1 MSDWERFANEHV
13 EMPVLVRT
21 ALLRSSWVILATG
34 SPAAARQK
42 DLASDE
48 RLTDL
53 GLKESA
59 AKILPADSVLVA
71 MYCAKRFT
79 VKDSECAPEAAT
91 SRE

>member
-1 MSDWERFANEHV
+1 LLPDHQRRHAKKI
-13 EMPVLVRT
+13 PPR
-21 ALLRSSWVILATG
+21 LLRNRHWRAPCVKSSELHDGYVV
-34 SPAAARQK
+34 
-42 DLASDE
+42 ASDE

-59 AKILPADSVLVA
+59 AKILPAHSVLVA